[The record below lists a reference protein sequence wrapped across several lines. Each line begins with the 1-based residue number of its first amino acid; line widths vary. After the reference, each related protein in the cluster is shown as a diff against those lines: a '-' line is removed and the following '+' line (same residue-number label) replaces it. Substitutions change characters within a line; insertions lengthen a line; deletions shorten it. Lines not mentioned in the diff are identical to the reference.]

1 MADVLEILLSSGP
14 MPLDELNLRTAQ
26 EPEDLAKSI
35 ARLQKTGQV
44 TVKQLTVAGEDPGAT
59 ANWDDTKTIGE
70 LTAEQVRG
78 SSKLVVELPNAAM
91 RRLTR

>member
-26 EPEDLAKSI
+26 EPEELAKSI
-35 ARLQKTGQV
+35 ARLQKTGLV
-44 TVKQLTVAGEDPGAT
+44 TVKQLTVAGDPGKA

-78 SSKLVVELPNAAM
+78 SKLVVELTNAAM